1 MTYHQL
7 DFNAYARAAD
17 PETSQAAA
25 RAFRRGTIR
34 HRLLEQYRKVGH
46 LGWTDEEAST
56 MADVIQGWKR
66 PSTTALD
73 LAGPPGSTAPS
84 GVAARLVAPEN
95 SGPTLISNAPPW
107 RTRLAMLAR

>member
-1 MTYHQL
+1 MTYDQL

-25 RAFRRGTIR
+25 QAFRRGTIR

-66 PSTTALD
+66 CSELRN
-73 LAGPPGSTAPS
+73 AGLITPTGKTRRS
-84 GVAARLVAPEN
+84 ARGAEQRVCVITPD
-95 SGPTLISNAPPW
+95 GISLLEEL
-107 RTRLAMLAR
+107 RHQS